1 MLKILNSEM
10 RMPAL
15 AAAACA
21 AVMLVASPVSA
32 ATAYTSADYRDAMV
46 DTCTAKNTRTKGTC
60 MQSGTAKYREF
71 KATAALA
78 YEACLDAG
86 KTQEVCNADESAYW
100 QQKISKLK

>member
-32 ATAYTSADYRDAMV
+32 APTYTSGDYRDAMV
-46 DTCTAKNTRTKGTC
+46 DYCTSLNTRDKGSC
-60 MQSGTAKYREF
+60 MQSGTAKFREF
-71 KATAALA
+71 KATADLA
-78 YEACLDAG
+78 MEACLDANN
-86 KTQEVCNADESAYW
+86 TQQACDDAESAYW
-100 QQKISKLK
+100 KMRISKL